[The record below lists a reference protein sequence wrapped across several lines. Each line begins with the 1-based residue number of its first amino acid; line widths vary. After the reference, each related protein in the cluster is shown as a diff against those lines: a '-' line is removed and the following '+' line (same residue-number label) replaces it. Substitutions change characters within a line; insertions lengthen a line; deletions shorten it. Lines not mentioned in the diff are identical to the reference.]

1 VLDAL
6 VSALA
11 NQSTTTST
19 QVQEAILL
27 TLHPLAKNGIASL
40 RSQLLEEE
48 EGNLPLGNMS
58 SSESVS
64 NEGSLHC
71 GRGKQGVLARPGR
84 PAPSSSPI
92 GPARP

>member
-48 EGNLPLGNMS
+48 EEEEGNLPLGNIQQRIS
-58 SSESVS
+58 F
-64 NEGSLHC
+64 
-71 GRGKQGVLARPGR
+71 
-84 PAPSSSPI
+84 
-92 GPARP
+92 